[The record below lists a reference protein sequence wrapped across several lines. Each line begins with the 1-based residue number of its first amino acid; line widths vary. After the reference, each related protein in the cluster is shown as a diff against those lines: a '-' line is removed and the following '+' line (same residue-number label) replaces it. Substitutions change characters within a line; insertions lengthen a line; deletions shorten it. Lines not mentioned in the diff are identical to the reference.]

1 MLFARA
7 LRLLIAGNHGQAN
20 YSSAKLALVGLSNTL
35 AKEGQKNNVF
45 CNVIAPIA
53 GSRMTETVMP
63 ADLVAA
69 LDPKFVA
76 PVVAFLC
83 HESRYD
89 RAAPAF
95 VNQAAGLVCRPATAI
110 SLLRPCGF
118 CFVTC
123 CSTR

>member
-7 LRLLIAGNHGQAN
+7 LRLLLAGNHGQAN

-69 LDPKFVA
+69 LDPKYVA

-83 HESRYD
+83 HESR
-89 RAAPAF
+89 
-95 VNQAAGLVCRPATAI
+95 
-110 SLLRPCGF
+110 
-118 CFVTC
+118 
-123 CSTR
+123 

>member
-1 MLFARA
+1 MLFARV
-7 LRLLIAGNHGQAN
+7 LRLHPAGNHGQAN

-69 LDPKFVA
+69 LDPKYVA
-76 PVVAFLC
+76 PVVAYLC
-83 HESRYD
+83 HESR
-89 RAAPAF
+89 
-95 VNQAAGLVCRPATAI
+95 
-110 SLLRPCGF
+110 
-118 CFVTC
+118 
-123 CSTR
+123 